1 MLKSKKLIVLFI
13 IVVLALLLIVK
24 FERELVFISY
34 LPNTIDKSISYKVN
48 SYQVILPLQKFS
60 FITFFDTVMVSQ
72 IRYFTFLETEEISN
86 YYDLSRQ
93 QAENN
98 YEIIKYDDLYLYY
111 DKANN
116 VYVQIP
122 IEVHIYDNNI
132 IRKVWFNLVPK
143 DEIREIIEKKMLD
156 EKKRWIKDRIHLA
169 DATPLDYNEFL
180 KRRD

>member
-143 DEIREIIEKKMLD
+143 DEIREIIRKKMLD